1 MTQAPS
7 NAGYADE
14 APDLLKRYES
24 FTSEEVHAHWRQ
36 WFPETP
42 CRVLDIG
49 AGTGRDAA
57 WLAAFGHSV
66 LAVEPTDALR
76 DGAQELHAD
85 PSITWLSDLLPDLPQ
100 VVALDERF
108 DLILINAVWMHL
120 TEAERRTGFATVANL
135 MAPGARLFMSQRH
148 GPIPKGRRMF
158 DVSGEETITLAA
170 EHGLN
175 TLYHERKGS
184 IMAESSRRGVQWT
197 CLVFEKP

>member
-1 MTQAPS
+1 MTKAAS

-36 WFPETP
+36 WFPEIP

-76 DGAQELHAD
+76 HGAQELHSD
-85 PSITWLSDLLPDLPQ
+85 PGITWLSDLLPDLRQ

-135 MAPGARLFMSQRH
+135 MTRGARLFMSQRH
-148 GPIPKGRRMF
+148 GPIPEGRRMF

-170 EHGLN
+170 AHGFKI
-175 TLYHERKGS
+175 LYHERKGS
-184 IMAESSRRGVQWT
+184 IMAESSRRGVEWT

>member
-1 MTQAPS
+1 MNDRAS

-14 APDLLKRYES
+14 APDLFKRYES
-24 FTSEEVHAHWRQ
+24 FASEEVHAHWRQ

-57 WLAAFGHSV
+57 WLATFGHSV

-76 DGAQELHAD
+76 QGAQELHSD
-85 PSITWLSDLLPDLPQ
+85 PNITWLSDLLPDLPQ

-108 DLILINAVWMHL
+108 DLVLINAVWMHL
-120 TEAERRTGFATVANL
+120 TEAERRIGFATVANL
-135 MAPGARLFMSQRH
+135 MTPGARLFMSQRH
-148 GPIPKGRRMF
+148 GPIPEGRRMF

-170 EHGLN
+170 EQGLK

-184 IMAESSRRGVQWT
+184 IMAESSRRGVEWT
-197 CLVFEKP
+197 CLVIEKP